1 MRAFSLIELI
11 FVIVIM
17 GILSFIGLQFI
28 PDETLTSDT
37 QMLKEKLLQKKS
49 NALGYTIYGNDSYV
63 CLTLDTSVLNS
74 EDKNSNE
81 KVHYKFKSQISV
93 NGLKNGNTICFDSL
107 GRPFDGE
114 IDINLT
120 KIIHTNIIISL
131 KYKNDE
137 QNFSIYP
144 ITGAIR

>member
-1 MRAFSLIELI
+1 MKAFSLMELI

-28 PDETLTSDT
+28 PDETLTTDT
-37 QMLKEKLLQKKS
+37 QILKEKVLQKKS
-49 NALGYTIYGNDSYV
+49 NALGYKFIGNSDYV
-63 CLTLDTSVLNS
+63 CITFNKDILNN

-81 KVHYKFKSQISV
+81 KVHYKFKSNIEV
-93 NGLKNGNTICFDSL
+93 YGLNNGNTICFDNA

-114 IDINLT
+114 IDENLT

-131 KYKNDE
+131 KYKNNE
-137 QNFSIYP
+137 QNFTIYP
-144 ITGAIR
+144 ITGSIR